1 MKQGRRNFIKSAL
14 VGAGVLTSGIAGAS
28 KIFNAGT
35 TDAAEN
41 RKFPK
46 MQFNMCGFAAPKLDK
61 VRVGFIGIGKR
72 GTEAVKRFTFLEGI
86 GITALCDQYED
97 RVETGQQTITKKGLP
112 RAKGYSGSKDAWK
125 ALCESQDVD
134 LVYICTPWSLHT
146 AMSVYAMEC
155 GKHVATE
162 VPAGKT
168 LDECWQLVETSER
181 TRKHCM
187 MLENCCYDFFEL
199 LTLNMAKQG
208 FFGEIIHGEGSY
220 IHYNFPLYI
229 DKNYYAEMWRLK
241 EETRNGN
248 LYPTHGLG
256 PICQIMNV
264 NRGDKMDY
272 MVSMQS
278 ADFVT
283 ANMINELALTDSFYK
298 EFAGKSYRGSIN
310 TTLIRTSKGRTIVCQ
325 HDVTTPR
332 PYSRA
337 HLVSG
342 TKAIARKWPLPAR
355 IATVEN
361 NHDWLNE
368 TEMKKLEEEF
378 TPEIVRKVGEM
389 AKKVGGHGGMDFIM
403 DWRLIYCLRNGLPVD
418 IDVYDAASW
427 SSIAPL
433 SEKSVANRSMPVDIP
448 DFTRGKWKINA
459 PVDLTLK

>member
-1 MKQGRRNFIKSAL
+1 
-14 VGAGVLTSGIAGAS
+14 
-28 KIFNAGT
+28 
-35 TDAAEN
+35 
-41 RKFPK
+41 
-46 MQFNMCGFAAPKLDK
+46 
-61 VRVGFIGIGKR
+61 
-72 GTEAVKRFTFLEGI
+72 
-86 GITALCDQYED
+86 
-97 RVETGQQTITKKGLP
+97 
-112 RAKGYSGSKDAWK
+112 
-125 ALCESQDVD
+125 
-134 LVYICTPWSLHT
+134 
-146 AMSVYAMEC
+146 
-155 GKHVATE
+155 
-162 VPAGKT
+162 
-168 LDECWQLVETSER
+168 
-181 TRKHCM
+181 
-187 MLENCCYDFFEL
+187 
-199 LTLNMAKQG
+199 
-208 FFGEIIHGEGSY
+208 
-220 IHYNFPLYI
+220 
-229 DKNYYAEMWRLK
+229 MWRLK